1 MGGAESTQLEELLD
15 AMKRGGEVLRHAGVP
30 FALAGGMAVYAR
42 GGSYTDHDVD
52 FLIREQD
59 VQRALEAFA
68 DVGFRVERPPLD
80 WLVKAYH
87 GDVLI
92 DLIFRPVDRPV
103 TDEALAESDLI
114 SVDAAKV
121 PVISATQLL
130 VHNLLTLTTHECD
143 MTQVLSLVRSL
154 REQIDFDR
162 VRAETKES
170 PYARAFLIL
179 AEDLNLLPTTRPQ

>member
-1 MGGAESTQLEELLD
+1 LD

-92 DLIFRPVDRPV
+92 DLIFRSVDRPLA
-103 TDEALAESDLI
+103 DQALAGADRF
-114 SVDAAKV
+114 SVSAA
-121 PVISATQLL
+121 T
-130 VHNLLTLTTHECD
+130 
-143 MTQVLSLVRSL
+143 RSGT
-154 REQIDFDR
+154 
-162 VRAETKES
+162 A
-170 PYARAFLIL
+170 
-179 AEDLNLLPTTRPQ
+179 